1 MQALTIPFGYS
12 IQATP
17 TEAFGLKTITSWSA
31 ASDPENQDKG
41 TMELVVQRENQNLSF
56 QLSTSSASPVIGF
69 EKKIYKSCNFF
80 N

>member
-41 TMELVVQRENQNLSF
+41 TMELVVQRENRKPIVSTLNQLRKSGHWFRKKNL
-56 QLSTSSASPVIGF
+56 QVLQ
-69 EKKIYKSCNFF
+69 FF
-80 N
+80 